1 MYRSFGNGAERRHHY
16 FKAFLSCQ
24 DLRINSPSRDDDP
37 NWKVRPL
44 LTWINFIF
52 PTIWLLAV
60 AFSVNEMTMA
70 FKGQHRDKKR
80 IIYKAEGGDFQV
92 DALCQEGYTYQIWM
106 RNNRAPSKCLK
117 QGMSPLHSRVM
128 VLFDSIEDNHHQCAM
143 NDLYNS
149 VAFCKA
155 AYNHKKKVLCHSV
168 ARSGMRGISKYVM
181 QKEVKN
187 RKEQI
192 AVCRTVKAAMLE
204 GDPP

>member
-1 MYRSFGNGAERRHHY
+1 
-16 FKAFLSCQ
+16 
-24 DLRINSPSRDDDP
+24 
-37 NWKVRPL
+37 
-44 LTWINFIF
+44 
-52 PTIWLLAV
+52 
-60 AFSVNEMTMA
+60 MA

-204 GDPP
+204 GDPPWPSLVASSIYETKPVRFLSMVSDEVKWVEVKKDMYNVNSGEVK